1 MGCLSCTIQS
11 FVSLVAWLHSILQPC
26 KANELLWMSLRQ
38 WLWAG
43 HFMRQAFDS
52 EIWKRHQSAYSTTEL
67 ARSVHYSQ
75 LILQL
80 SWMQLS
86 TVMVSSWV
94 HPHIAITKRVIT
106 CGVQTSLSET
116 KNFQVSLFFRPV
128 AFYPNITVHPLL
140 PALKSYRCWNS
151 VLEVLFARAWPWS
164 HPVSCSSSIMAALRS
179 ADSTAMEQHK
189 GILTL

>member
-1 MGCLSCTIQS
+1 
-11 FVSLVAWLHSILQPC
+11 
-26 KANELLWMSLRQ
+26 MSLRQ

-94 HPHIAITKRVIT
+94 QAHTLHPHTAITKRVII
-106 CGVQTSLSET
+106 CGVHTRLSET
-116 KNFQVSLFFRPV
+116 KNFQVLIFF
-128 AFYPNITVHPLL
+128 L
-140 PALKSYRCWNS
+140 PMA
-151 VLEVLFARAWPWS
+151 VLS
-164 HPVSCSSSIMAALRS
+164 KYHCSSSVTSLEILQMLKFSAGSSLCKSMALEPS
-179 ADSTAMEQHK
+179 SQLFQLYHGCTKVCGQHSDGAAK
-189 GILTL
+189 RNLTL

>member
-1 MGCLSCTIQS
+1 MNVHQNLTVLVKIKSAVCLAQYRALSPWWPDCTVYYSHVKPMSCS
-11 FVSLVAWLHSILQPC
+11 D
-26 KANELLWMSLRQ
+26 LWMSLRQ
-38 WLWAG
+38 WLRAG

-94 HPHIAITKRVIT
+94 QAHSAPTHSHHQESHNHCVRQAGAGGWSWNGMREKY
-106 CGVQTSLSET
+106 CWAGWSWSWWLEWCE
-116 KNFQVSLFFRPV
+116 KK
-128 AFYPNITVHPLL
+128 LL
-140 PALKSYRCWNS
+140 
-151 VLEVLFARAWPWS
+151 
-164 HPVSCSSSIMAALRS
+164 
-179 ADSTAMEQHK
+179 
-189 GILTL
+189 

>member
-80 SWMQLS
+80 SWMQSS

-94 HPHIAITKRVIT
+94 QAHSAPTHSHHQESHNMWSSDEPQWNQKLPSISLFPAS
-106 CGVQTSLSET
+106 GVLSKYHCSSAVTSLEILQMLKFSAGSSLCKSMALEPSSQLFQLYHGCT
-116 KNFQVSLFFRPV
+116 KVCRQ
-128 AFYPNITVHPLL
+128 HG
-140 PALKSYRCWNS
+140 
-151 VLEVLFARAWPWS
+151 
-164 HPVSCSSSIMAALRS
+164 HGAA
-179 ADSTAMEQHK
+179 
-189 GILTL
+189 